1 MERMVHRGSND
12 SGSMSAFVVCLAA
25 TFIVVAGLAVD
36 SGRLVASHIAVSDH
50 AENAARIAAQ
60 QVGGIRSGE
69 RVIDPVRA
77 RAAASRYLLRFGL
90 VGEVRVV
97 SNVVQV
103 TIRMVEPMT
112 LLRLVGVRERWVSAT
127 RRAEVTDR

>member
-1 MERMVHRGSND
+1 MTREASGGSND
-12 SGSMSAFVVCLAA
+12 SGSVSAFVVCLAS

-36 SGRLVASHIAVSDH
+36 SGRLVAANIAVSDH

-77 RAAASRYLLRFGL
+77 RAAASRYLMRFGL
-90 VGEVRVV
+90 TGEVEVTSTAVRVTV
-97 SNVVQV
+97 R
-103 TIRMVEPMT
+103 TVEPMT
-112 LLRLVGVRERWVSAT
+112 LLRLVGVRERQVSST
-127 RRAEVTDR
+127 RRAEVADR